1 MGPKGPQGCPPL
13 KYQTDSQHPV
23 HSATALL
30 QQDVAVTGSR
40 QTKTQRNLP
49 PAYRTARSLREP
61 APLQFAPFA
70 SRVAP
75 DSFSN
80 FTKEIMTDTS
90 GASNTVVE
98 VSGTHLQLPLFVR
111 PPIRVNKY
119 KYADVRDA
127 VRQSF
132 QDEKHYNSMVAD
144 IIALYLKGQKILYA
158 EAKVYCEQHLNYL
171 MLPAIFI
178 TSACTVLTPILQDH
192 PYGNIIVSSL
202 TAFTSFLL
210 AVINYIKLDAKAEAH
225 RSAAYKFDKLESNVV
240 FNSGKLLYLTS
251 NTEELEK
258 LILTTEKQVQEIK
271 ESNQFVLP
279 EQIRMN
285 FPNLYGVNIFSEIK
299 RIMNTEMRLM
309 NSLKETYNET
319 LELQLKETDANGVFG
334 PTDRER
340 MTALEQQQREIM
352 NRILENK
359 QEYSC
364 IDKDYERELEANRR
378 SCSKRSSCCKWL
390 AA

>member
-1 MGPKGPQGCPPL
+1 MA
-13 KYQTDSQHPV
+13 DA
-23 HSATALL
+23 SA
-30 QQDVAVTGSR
+30 
-40 QTKTQRNLP
+40 NLVIDP
-49 PAYRTARSLREP
+49 SA
-61 APLQFAPFA
+61 
-70 SRVAP
+70 
-75 DSFSN
+75 SFSPV
-80 FTKEIMTDTS
+80 DTPQD
-90 GASNTVVE
+90 TQI
-98 VSGTHLQLPLFVR
+98 LVR
-111 PPIRVNKY
+111 PSLRVNKY
-119 KYADVRDA
+119 KFADVRDA

-144 IIALYLKGQKILYA
+144 IIAMYLKGQKILYA

-202 TAFTSFLL
+202 TAFTAFLL

-251 NTEELEK
+251 TTKELEN

-271 ESNQFVLP
+271 ESNQFILP

-299 RIMNTEMRLM
+299 RIMNKEMRLI
-309 NSLKETYNET
+309 NTLKEHYNEM
-319 LELQLKETDANGVFG
+319 LELQLKGEASNTPLTQNEKDK
-334 PTDRER
+334 
-340 MTALEQQQREIM
+340 MTWLEEQQRD
-352 NRILENK
+352 ILDQILNNK
-359 QEYSC
+359 QQYSR
-364 IDKDYERELEANRR
+364 IDDHFEHELDSNRR
-378 SCSKRSSCCKWL
+378 SLCKRCSCCKWL
-390 AA
+390 SA

>member
-1 MGPKGPQGCPPL
+1 MSQQQPQE
-13 KYQTDSQHPV
+13 TDSSNVIVNPPDT
-23 HSATALL
+23 SDLSGTATA
-30 QQDVAVTGSR
+30 
-40 QTKTQRNLP
+40 
-49 PAYRTARSLREP
+49 TA
-61 APLQFAPFA
+61 
-70 SRVAP
+70 
-75 DSFSN
+75 SF
-80 FTKEIMTDTS
+80 
-90 GASNTVVE
+90 
-98 VSGTHLQLPLFVR
+98 PLFVR
-111 PPIRVNKY
+111 PPFRVNKY

-202 TAFTSFLL
+202 TAFTAFLL

-271 ESNQFVLP
+271 ESNQFILP

-299 RIMNTEMRLM
+299 RIMNAEMRLM
-309 NSLKETYNET
+309 NSLKETYNDM
-319 LELQLKETDANGVFG
+319 LVLQLKDQEEGRTAENK
-334 PTDRER
+334 ER
-340 MTALEQQQREIM
+340 LAALEQQQRDIM
-352 NRILENK
+352 DKILENK
-359 QEYSC
+359 QEYSW
-364 IDKDYERELEANRR
+364 IDRDYDSELEANRR
-378 SCSKRSSCCKWL
+378 SCSKRCGCCKWL

>member
-1 MGPKGPQGCPPL
+1 MSGTATSDLSGQPQNVVVEP
-13 KYQTDSQHPV
+13 TV
-23 HSATALL
+23 AATAATATTTAN
-30 QQDVAVTGSR
+30 D
-40 QTKTQRNLP
+40 TQIL
-49 PAYRTARSLREP
+49 
-61 APLQFAPFA
+61 
-70 SRVAP
+70 
-75 DSFSN
+75 
-80 FTKEIMTDTS
+80 
-90 GASNTVVE
+90 
-98 VSGTHLQLPLFVR
+98 VR

-119 KYADVRDA
+119 KFADVRDA

-144 IIALYLKGQKILYA
+144 IIAMYLKGEKILYA

-178 TSACTVLTPILQDH
+178 TSACTVLTPILQNH

-202 TAFTSFLL
+202 TAFTAFLL

-251 NTEELEK
+251 TTEELEK

-271 ESNQFVLP
+271 ESNQFILP

-299 RIMNTEMRLM
+299 RIMNAEMRLI
-309 NSLKETYNET
+309 NQLKETYNEMLILQQKEET
-319 LELQLKETDANGVFG
+319 GEMLTPADKERVKLLEG
-334 PTDRER
+334 
-340 MTALEQQQREIM
+340 QQRKLM
-352 NRILENK
+352 DDILLNK
-359 QEYSC
+359 QSYSRV
-364 IDKDYERELEANRR
+364 DSEFEQELLRNRR
-378 SCSKRSSCCKWL
+378 RLTRRCSCCKWL
-390 AA
+390 SA

>member
-1 MGPKGPQGCPPL
+1 MSQQQQQPQE
-13 KYQTDSQHPV
+13 TDSSNV
-23 HSATALL
+23 I
-30 QQDVAVTGSR
+30 V
-40 QTKTQRNLP
+40 NP
-49 PAYRTARSLREP
+49 P
-61 APLQFAPFA
+61 
-70 SRVAP
+70 
-75 DSFSN
+75 
-80 FTKEIMTDTS
+80 DTS
-90 GASNTVVE
+90 DL
-98 VSGTHLQLPLFVR
+98 SGTASASFPLFVR
-111 PPIRVNKY
+111 PPIHVNKY

-202 TAFTSFLL
+202 TAFTAFLL

-271 ESNQFVLP
+271 ESNQFILP

-309 NSLKETYNET
+309 NSLKETYNDM
-319 LELQLKETDANGVFG
+319 LVLQLKDQEEGRTAENK
-334 PTDRER
+334 ER
-340 MTALEQQQREIM
+340 LAALEQQQRDIM
-352 NRILENK
+352 DKILENK
-359 QEYSC
+359 PESRW
-364 IDKDYERELEANRR
+364 IVRDYDSELEANRR
-378 SCSKRSSCCKWL
+378 SCSKRCGCCKWL

>member
-1 MGPKGPQGCPPL
+1 MTLLRLCVHDDLRTNFQTARPSAYTPAHSQRELAPLPNALFVHRIVWLFEHHSFSISSKEKMSGTATSDLSGQPQNVVVEP
-13 KYQTDSQHPV
+13 TV
-23 HSATALL
+23 AATAATATTTAN
-30 QQDVAVTGSR
+30 D
-40 QTKTQRNLP
+40 TQIL
-49 PAYRTARSLREP
+49 
-61 APLQFAPFA
+61 
-70 SRVAP
+70 
-75 DSFSN
+75 
-80 FTKEIMTDTS
+80 
-90 GASNTVVE
+90 
-98 VSGTHLQLPLFVR
+98 VR

-119 KYADVRDA
+119 KFADVRDA

-144 IIALYLKGQKILYA
+144 IIAMYLKGEKILYA

-178 TSACTVLTPILQDH
+178 TSACTVLTPILQNH

-202 TAFTSFLL
+202 TAFTAFLL

-251 NTEELEK
+251 TTEELEK

-271 ESNQFVLP
+271 ESNQFILP

-299 RIMNTEMRLM
+299 RIMNAEMRLI
-309 NSLKETYNET
+309 NQLKETYNEMLILQQKEET
-319 LELQLKETDANGVFG
+319 GEMLTPADKERVKLLEG
-334 PTDRER
+334 
-340 MTALEQQQREIM
+340 QQRKLM
-352 NRILENK
+352 DDILLNK
-359 QEYSC
+359 QSYSRV
-364 IDKDYERELEANRR
+364 DSEFEQELLRNRR
-378 SCSKRSSCCKWL
+378 RLTRRCSCCKWL
-390 AA
+390 SA